1 MNNQHNN
8 QHHLSEGME
17 AGDLQRLLHNELHI
31 DEYKSKLGKDE
42 DVCVLSFKIKDKEP
56 ALDLMN
62 FFEKGYDWVIDADLS
77 SGEMPDGDYI
87 VFIEVERT
95 PELPKQIMELMDDTM
110 NLTSQKLSDW
120 RVRYHTNT
128 TDHELSEESLT
139 ALIPLNSEQ
148 YRKKYGKEDIDK
160 LKAAAGVKVNTT
172 APKNDFTESLRALAG
187 IK

>member
-1 MNNQHNN
+1 MNSNHHNLPQLN
-8 QHHLSEGME
+8 EGME
-17 AGDLQRLLHNELHI
+17 QGDLERLVHPELHI
-31 DEYKSKLGKDE
+31 DEWRSKLGKDE
-42 DVCVLSFKIKDKEP
+42 DVCVISFKLKDKEP

-95 PELPKQIMELMDDTM
+95 PELPKQIMELMDDIM
-110 NLTSQKLSDW
+110 NLTAQKLSDW
-120 RVRYHTNT
+120 RVRYHTST
-128 TDHELSEESLT
+128 DDHELSEESLT
-139 ALIPLNSEQ
+139 DLIPLNSQQ
-148 YRKKYGKEDIDK
+148 YKQKYGKGDIDK
-160 LKAAAGVKVNTT
+160 LKAAAGVKVDTK